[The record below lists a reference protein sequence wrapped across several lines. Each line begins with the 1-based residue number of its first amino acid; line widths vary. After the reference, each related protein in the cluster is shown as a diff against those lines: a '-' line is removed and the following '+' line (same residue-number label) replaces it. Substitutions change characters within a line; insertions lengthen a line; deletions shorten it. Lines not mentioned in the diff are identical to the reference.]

1 MSLVVTRQGKPD
13 TRMIEYDQAVVRLG
27 IEKAEAE
34 NDLAKIRYETA
45 EIGTQKAKFF
55 DEIAVAK
62 KELEIV
68 KNQITDAAVKGTEKM
83 SQLLR
88 ENQKLESR
96 ITEKTESVQFL
107 NDSLCELEDNIALVR
122 ASFESVSER
131 LNDVKKKVNEANI
144 ELDNI
149 LLKKHQL
156 ERDIFELEGKKKEFQ
171 EFVDASENFLS
182 YFSEKEQFLNRKE
195 ADLLKYEKQLEKK
208 RKDIGNNNE
217 MKFQ

>member
-1 MSLVVTRQGKPD
+1 VP
-13 TRMIEYDQAVVRLG
+13 
-27 IEKAEAE
+27 
-34 NDLAKIRYETA
+34 
-45 EIGTQKAKFF
+45 
-55 DEIAVAK
+55 
-62 KELEIV
+62 
-68 KNQITDAAVKGTEKM
+68 
-83 SQLLR
+83 
-88 ENQKLESR
+88 
-96 ITEKTESVQFL
+96 
-107 NDSLCELEDNIALVR
+107 